1 MNIDPRKFHKPQEPL
16 VKIATI
22 FRMFSRQAHP
32 QGPEA
37 NLVVGVIC
45 QAIYDCLYAS
55 LVEKSR
61 AWNFLQDERLHVWA
75 STVSLDADFIRDVA
89 SKTGYMSKEPP
100 HKVIKKK
107 KEAQLA

>member
-1 MNIDPRKFHKPQEPL
+1 MNIDPRKFHKPEEPL

-55 LVEKSR
+55 LV
-61 AWNFLQDERLHVWA
+61 
-75 STVSLDADFIRDVA
+75 
-89 SKTGYMSKEPP
+89 
-100 HKVIKKK
+100 
-107 KEAQLA
+107 

>member
-1 MNIDPRKFHKPQEPL
+1 MNIDPRKMHKPAEPL
-16 VKIATI
+16 VKISTI
-22 FRMFSRQAHP
+22 FRMFSRQAQP
-32 QGPEA
+32 QCSES

-45 QAIYDCLYAS
+45 QAIYDCLYATH
-55 LVEKSR
+55 VEKSR

-89 SKTGYMSKEPP
+89 LKTGYMGKEPP
-100 HKVIKKK
+100 HKVVKKK